1 MSQDQPSEE
10 QIQTLLNL
18 ADQLKQQGNL
28 RLKENDRKAAF
39 DLYTQGIEAARA
51 CGDVGKLTLSQLLSN
66 RAHVRMQMDSDFVGA
81 IEDCRAAVAADAKNV
96 KAFWRAARASM
107 SLELFK
113 QATDFATDAL
123 NLDPTNPDLK
133 ELHFNCSSR
142 LETYLARKTVR
153 SFSKEEAEGAQERL
167 MEASEKAAIAQSQ
180 VAAAENE
187 KQRITKTISVLESL
201 EGERIFTPLGKAFG
215 LADAAQVHAQFKKT
229 LETSGDRMVDLV
241 GARDEMENRRR
252 KAELEWKEVVA
263 FLQRKT

>member
-1 MSQDQPSEE
+1 MEPNQE
-10 QIQTLLNL
+10 QINTLLNL

-39 DLYTQGIEAARA
+39 DLYTQGIEAAKA
-51 CGDVGKLTLSQLLSN
+51 CGDLGKLILSQLLSN
-66 RAHVRMQMDSDFVGA
+66 RAHVRMQTDSDFVGA
-81 IEDCRAAVAADAKNV
+81 IEDCRCAVVADPKNV

-113 QATDFATDAL
+113 QATDFAQDAL
-123 NLDPTNPDLK
+123 ALDPANPDLK
-133 ELHFNCSSR
+133 ELHANCSYR
-142 LETYLARKTVR
+142 LECYLAKKTVK
-153 SFSKEEAEGAQERL
+153 SFTREEAEGAQDRL
-167 MEASEKAAIAQSQ
+167 MEASEKASIAQSQ

-187 KQRITKTISVLESL
+187 RQRIAKTISVLESL

-229 LETSGDRMVDLV
+229 LETGGDRMNDLV
-241 GARDEMENRRR
+241 GARDEMESRRR